1 MDVKGVQ
8 AGSLTEYRADWEKML
23 WISVNSYD
31 IELALP
37 GFDGQLRLMAIW
49 PCRGLMASCV

>member
-23 WISVNSYD
+23 WISVNSYLPQQPFLD
-31 IELALP
+31 IAVA
-37 GFDGQLRLMAIW
+37 GFVFEIVEAGVAQLLTE
-49 PCRGLMASCV
+49 